1 MAAGCQFIFHF
12 LSSSLYYWVELKD
25 PENVEEGKLSV
36 KDAKFIQSTLAEEH
50 CDNATN
56 YNRWGKN
63 FMKK

>member
-1 MAAGCQFIFHF
+1 MSAGCQFIFHF

-50 CDNATN
+50 CDNA
-56 YNRWGKN
+56 NRWGKN